1 MSCDRN
7 ALRKKILGK
16 RDELPKAV
24 RAEKSRL
31 ILERLW
37 DIEEVARAGTIMIYV
52 NFRSEV
58 ETYPLFAICRQKGIR
73 VTVPLTLT
81 ETSTLVPYPVEDPE
95 RDLRPG
101 YCGIPEPD
109 DRRLFPCEPE
119 EIDVVVVP
127 GAVFDPGGG
136 RLGYGGGYYDRF
148 LAHRTPRALRVALA
162 FEMQVLDKV
171 PVMEHD
177 ERMHYIV
184 TEKLLRQVKG

>member
-1 MSCDRN
+1 MSYDRKT
-7 ALRKKILGK
+7 LRKKILGK
-16 RDELPKAV
+16 RDEIPRDA

-37 DIEEVARAGTIMIYV
+37 EIDEVARAGCIMTYV

-81 ETSTLVPYPVEDPE
+81 ETFTLVPYPVNDPE

-109 DRRLFPCEPE
+109 DKRLLPSDPG
-119 EIDVVVVP
+119 EIDVVIVP
-127 GAVFDPGGG
+127 GAVFDPRGG

-148 LAHRTPRALRVALA
+148 LAQRASSALRVALA
-162 FEMQVLDKV
+162 FELQVLDKV